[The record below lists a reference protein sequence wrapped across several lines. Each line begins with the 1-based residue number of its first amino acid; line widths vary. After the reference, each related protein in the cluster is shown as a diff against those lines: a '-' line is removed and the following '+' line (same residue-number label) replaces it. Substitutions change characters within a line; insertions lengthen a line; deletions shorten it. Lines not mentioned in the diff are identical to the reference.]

1 MQGRGTRGRHQS
13 EDVEER
19 VLAAVVEMLGQG
31 GYCRLTIDE
40 VARESQVAKTTIY
53 RRWANKV
60 DLVIDAIDRISAAPE
75 LVNTGSL
82 EADLED
88 SIGAALRIFR
98 GPHGRAKISIYAESL
113 HNPELAEAWSNKVRK
128 PHEDALRAVL
138 QRGMRSGR
146 FHSSTYLDET
156 TAMLAGLSLYYAL
169 INREPL
175 RSGFAARAAM
185 TVLDGLDNE
194 PRSDSKESESLCEPR

>member
-1 MQGRGTRGRHQS
+1 VSDAGRGARGRHQS

-19 VLAAVVEMLGQG
+19 VLAAVIEMLGKG
-31 GYCRLTIDE
+31 GYCRFTIDE
-40 VARESQVAKTTIY
+40 LARESQVAKTTIY

-60 DLVIDAIDRISAAPE
+60 DLVIDALDLICAAPR
-75 LVNTGSL
+75 LVDTGSL

-88 SIGAALRIFR
+88 SIGATLKTFR
-98 GPHGRAKISIYAESL
+98 GPYGRAKMSIYAESL
-113 HNPELAEAWSNKVRK
+113 HNPELAEAWNNKVSK
-128 PHEDALRAVL
+128 PHEDSLRAVL

-146 FHSSTYLDET
+146 FHSGTYLDET

-175 RSGFAARAAM
+175 RSGFAARAVT

-194 PRSDSKESESLCEPR
+194 PAIRQ